1 MVKLDRQSASRKP
14 IVPWYDS
21 EAVCL
26 AMLILM
32 FLVFLFGYSGL
43 TLVRATPQYSDY
55 SWAPI
60 FLMTASGIIIGS
72 TTIRLIR
79 RYVTRRFK

>member
-14 IVPWYDS
+14 IIPWYDS

-26 AMLILM
+26 VTIILM
-32 FLVFLFGYSGL
+32 FFVFIFGYVGL
-43 TLVRATPQYSDY
+43 NLTRETSTYPDY
-55 SWAPI
+55 SWIPI
-60 FLMTASGIIIGS
+60 LLMAASGIIIVS

-79 RYVTRRFK
+79 RYVARRF

>member
-1 MVKLDRQSASRKP
+1 MVTLDRQSASRKP

-26 AMLILM
+26 VTLILM

-43 TLVRATPQYSDY
+43 TLIQEIPAYSDY
-55 SWAPI
+55 SWVPV
-60 FLMTASGIIIGS
+60 FLMTASGIIISS

-79 RYVTRRFK
+79 RYVTRRFQ

>member
-1 MVKLDRQSASRKP
+1 MVKLDHQSASRKP

-26 AMLILM
+26 ATIILM
-32 FLVFLFGYSGL
+32 FFVFLFGYTGL
-43 TLVRATPQYSDY
+43 TLVQETPVYSDY

-72 TTIRLIR
+72 ITIRLIR
-79 RYVTRRFK
+79 RYVARRFQ

>member
-1 MVKLDRQSASRKP
+1 MVKLDRQSASRKT

-21 EAVCL
+21 EAACL
-26 AMLILM
+26 VMLILM

-43 TLVRATPQYSDY
+43 SLVRDTPIYSDF
-55 SWAPI
+55 SWVPI

-79 RYVTRRFK
+79 RYVKRRFH